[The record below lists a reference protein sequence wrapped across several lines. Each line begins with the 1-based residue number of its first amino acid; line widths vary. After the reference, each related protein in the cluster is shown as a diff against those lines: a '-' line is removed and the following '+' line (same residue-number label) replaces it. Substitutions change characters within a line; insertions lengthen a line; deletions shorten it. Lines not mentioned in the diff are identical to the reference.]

1 MKKAFVFA
9 KRKSFTLIEMVVSV
23 AIVAMLSVVAVVSLG
38 PAQQSVSA
46 KTGADEVKS
55 LLDELRSYA
64 VGPANERAANYVLI
78 IRFSG
83 SPPVSYCN
91 ATGTHNQIGQNGYMI
106 CYSYN
111 KNISTASLNSDF
123 SRVRGGTFQAQI
135 RVSDVTGLANDSG
148 SLVFNART
156 YDNQLGYN
164 KQYFDSGATANEE
177 IQVTDT
183 KNTFSKKIMVD
194 PILNLISLQ

>member
-1 MKKAFVFA
+1 MRKA
-9 KRKSFTLIEMVVSV
+9 FTLIEMVVSV

-46 KTGADEVKS
+46 RTGADEVKS

-78 IRFSG
+78 IRLASG
-83 SPPVSYCN
+83 PAVSYCN
-91 ATGTHNQIGQNGYMI
+91 SSGTTNQIGKNGYLI
-106 CYSYN
+106 CYTYN
-111 KNISTASLNSDF
+111 KNISTANLNSDF
-123 SRVRGGTFQAQI
+123 SRVRGGIMQSQI
-135 RVSDVTGLANDSG
+135 NISDVTGLATDSG

-156 YDNQLGYN
+156 YDNQLGFN
-164 KQYFDSGATANEE
+164 RRYFDNGATSNEE

-183 KNTFSKKIMVD
+183 KNTFSKKITVD
-194 PILNLISLQ
+194 PILNLITLQ